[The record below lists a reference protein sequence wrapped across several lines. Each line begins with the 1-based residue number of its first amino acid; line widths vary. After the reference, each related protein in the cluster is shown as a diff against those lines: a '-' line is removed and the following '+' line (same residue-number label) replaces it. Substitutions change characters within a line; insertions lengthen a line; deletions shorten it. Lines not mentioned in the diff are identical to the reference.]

1 VVRDFP
7 DRLAGPGALHAL
19 PDWTILKPLVEF
31 KIPRALKDLGFF
43 YFSAISSEKAL
54 RSSGLPPRHDSG
66 RRIVTIRGKERSAL
80 STKVYGNNVEK
91 ALKALKRQLQKE
103 GLFREVK
110 NRSFYE
116 KPSEKRKRKRREA
129 RKKRVRSLRYKASA

>member
-1 VVRDFP
+1 M
-7 DRLAGPGALHAL
+7 
-19 PDWTILKPLVEF
+19 
-31 KIPRALKDLGFF
+31 
-43 YFSAISSEKAL
+43 SM
-54 RSSGLPPRHDSG
+54 
-66 RRIVTIRGKERSAL
+66 
-80 STKVYGNNVEK
+80 KVYGNNVEK

-129 RKKRVRSLRYKASA
+129 KRKRVRARRRFDVSN